1 MAAPDWYKKLT
12 DFPSNK
18 ENPFLEQT
26 VAEMKVSVK
35 RQTIRPR
42 KGSGG
47 ENNLLVVDSLGEQH
61 ASAVFV
67 REVEVDEGQFTKLY
81 REGLPAI
88 SGLSARGTKVF
99 GYICHQL
106 EPGKTTIHFILAQ
119 CMEFTKYKS
128 RANVL
133 SGLAELLAAEIIARS
148 TASSLYF
155 INPIVMFNGNRL
167 TFAKT
172 YVKKK
177 LAAKDS
183 SQLML
188 GFTTL
193 DKLRELDRTAG
204 S

>member
-1 MAAPDWYKKLT
+1 
-12 DFPSNK
+12 
-18 ENPFLEQT
+18 
-26 VAEMKVSVK
+26 
-35 RQTIRPR
+35 
-42 KGSGG
+42 
-47 ENNLLVVDSLGEQH
+47 
-61 ASAVFV
+61 
-67 REVEVDEGQFTKLY
+67 
-81 REGLPAI
+81 
-88 SGLSARGTKVF
+88 
-99 GYICHQL
+99 
-106 EPGKTTIHFILAQ
+106 
-119 CMEFTKYKS
+119 
-128 RANVL
+128 
-133 SGLAELLAAEIIARS
+133 LAELLAAEIIARS

>member
-1 MAAPDWYKKLT
+1 MASPDWYKKLT

-18 ENPFLEQT
+18 ENPFLDQT
-26 VAEMKVSVK
+26 VAELKVSIK

-67 REVEVDEGQFTKLY
+67 REIEVDEGQFTKLY

-88 SGLSARGTKVF
+88 SGLSTRGTKVF

-106 EPGKTTIHFILAQ
+106 EPGKTTIHFMLSQ
-119 CMEFTKYKS
+119 CMEFTGYKS

-133 SGLAELLAAEIIARS
+133 SGLGELLAAEIIARS
-148 TASSLYF
+148 TESSLYF

-172 YVKKK
+172 YIKKK
-177 LAAKDS
+177 LSAKDS
-183 SQLML
+183 NQLVL
-188 GFTTL
+188 GFTTF
-193 DKLRELDRTAG
+193 DKLRELEQK

>member
-18 ENPFLEQT
+18 ANPFLEQT

-35 RQTIRPR
+35 RQSIRPR

-47 ENNLLVVDSLGEQH
+47 ENNLIVVDSLGEQH
-61 ASAVFV
+61 ASAVFI
-67 REVEVDEGQFTKLY
+67 REIEVDEGQFTKLY

-99 GYICHQL
+99 SYVCHQL
-106 EPGKTTIHFILAQ
+106 EPGKTTIHFILSQ

-167 TFAKT
+167 TFAKS

-183 SQLML
+183 NQLVL
-188 GFTTL
+188 GFTTF
-193 DKLRELDRTAG
+193 DKLRELDRIT
-204 S
+204 